1 MTMAQRVDPARPNF
15 FVRCNL
21 EPSTRLQEVAE
32 PAALTPE
39 RSFRLVTD
47 ELLGIM
53 RQAILRIRHEDRA
66 DAALREL
73 WAVLLELKVVVAR
86 DPGIRMAAEDL
97 YAAAAA
103 IVAGQSIGSQRAD
116 IRRWRLL
123 TDADARLRD
132 RLASARPTGKARH
145 TDLN

>member
-1 MTMAQRVDPARPNF
+1 MAQTAEPARPNF

-21 EPSTRLQEVAE
+21 EPSTRLEEVAE

-39 RSFRLVTD
+39 RSLRLVTD
-47 ELLGIM
+47 ELLGILG
-53 RQAILRIRHEDRA
+53 QAILRIKHGDRA

-103 IVAGQSIGSQRAD
+103 IVAGQNTGSERSD
-116 IRRWRLL
+116 IRPWRLL
-123 TDADARLRD
+123 KDADRRLRD
-132 RLASARPTGKARH
+132 RLASARPSGKARH
-145 TDLN
+145 SDLN

>member
-1 MTMAQRVDPARPNF
+1 MAQTAEPARPNF

-21 EPSTRLQEVAE
+21 EPSTRLEEVAE

-39 RSFRLVTD
+39 RSLRLVTD
-47 ELLGIM
+47 ELLGILG
-53 RQAILRIRHEDRA
+53 QAILRIQHRDRA

-97 YAAAAA
+97 YAASAA
-103 IVAGQSIGSQRAD
+103 IVAG
-116 IRRWRLL
+116 
-123 TDADARLRD
+123 
-132 RLASARPTGKARH
+132 H
-145 TDLN
+145 TISG

>member
-1 MTMAQRVDPARPNF
+1 MAQTAEPARPNF

-21 EPSTRLQEVAE
+21 EPSTRLEEVAE

-39 RSFRLVTD
+39 RSLRLVTD
-47 ELLGIM
+47 ELLGILG
-53 RQAILRIRHEDRA
+53 QAILRIKHGDRP

-97 YAAAAA
+97 YEAAAAL
-103 IVAGQSIGSQRAD
+103 VAGQNTGSERAD
-116 IRRWRLL
+116 VRRWRLL
-123 TDADARLRD
+123 TDADARLRE
-132 RLASARPTGKARH
+132 RLTAARPSGKARPVG
-145 TDLN
+145 LN

>member
-1 MTMAQRVDPARPNF
+1 MAQTAEPARPNF

-21 EPSTRLQEVAE
+21 EPSTRLEEVAE

-39 RSFRLVTD
+39 RSLRLVTD
-47 ELLGIM
+47 ELLGILG
-53 RQAILRIRHEDRA
+53 QAILRIKHRDRP

-97 YAAAAA
+97 YAASAA
-103 IVAGQSIGSQRAD
+103 IVAGQNTGSERAD
-116 IRRWRLL
+116 IRPWRLL
-123 TDADARLRD
+123 RDADRRLRD
-132 RLASARPTGKARH
+132 RLASARPSGKARH
-145 TDLN
+145 SDLN

>member
-1 MTMAQRVDPARPNF
+1 MAQTAEPARPNF

-21 EPSTRLQEVAE
+21 EHSTRLEEVAE

-39 RSFRLVTD
+39 RSLRLVTD
-47 ELLGIM
+47 ELLGILG
-53 RQAILRIRHEDRA
+53 QAILRIKHGDRA

-97 YAAAAA
+97 YEAAAA
-103 IVAGQSIGSQRAD
+103 IVAGQNTGSERAD
-116 IRRWRLL
+116 VRCWRLL
-123 TDADARLRD
+123 RDADARLRD
-132 RLASARPTGKARH
+132 RLASARPSGKAQPV
-145 TDLN
+145 DLN

>member
-1 MTMAQRVDPARPNF
+1 MARTAEPARSNPF
-15 FVRCNL
+15 LVRCNL
-21 EPSTRLQEVAE
+21 EPSTRLEEVAE

-39 RSFRLVTD
+39 RSLRLVTD

-53 RQAILRIRHEDRA
+53 GQAILRIRHRDRA

-73 WAVLLELKVVVAR
+73 WAALQELKAVVAR
-86 DPGIRMAAEDL
+86 DPGIRMAVEDL

-103 IVAGQSIGSQRAD
+103 IVAGQSAGPERAD
-116 IRRWRLL
+116 VRYWRLL

-132 RLASARPTGKARH
+132 RLASARPSGRTRH
-145 TDLN
+145 ADLN

>member
-1 MTMAQRVDPARPNF
+1 MAQTAEPARPNF

-21 EPSTRLQEVAE
+21 EPSTRLEEVAE

-39 RSFRLVTD
+39 RSLRLVTD
-47 ELLGIM
+47 ELLGILG
-53 RQAILRIRHEDRA
+53 QAILRIKHGDRA

-86 DPGIRMAAEDL
+86 DPGIRMAADDL

-103 IVAGQSIGSQRAD
+103 LVAGQSNGPDGAD
-116 IRRWRLL
+116 VRRWRLL
-123 TDADARLRD
+123 READARLRE
-132 RLASARPTGKARH
+132 RLASARPSGKARH
-145 TDLN
+145 ADLN